1 MRHVSNARRAQF
13 LAGSTHDHHLARTQL
28 HEEMEDAPAARPR
41 RLTRRHSESGR
52 KSSFSE
58 SDRNDAIQLN
68 GLRRPSQYDSP
79 VNGDSLNSAE
89 ERLSQLASFSP
100 AILLAQYSVVF
111 GTGFGSDAQDVNVSE
126 ADDESG
132 GGSAPPGPEARSLWR
147 PSTWQFESACLFVD
161 ISGFTDLATRLDVDT
176 LQRHINRY
184 FSQLLDVCV
193 AHGGDALRF
202 MGDAILVTWAL
213 PLSPPAT
220 PPRALDAEPASG
232 GDGVVTNGSEA
243 AARPASPR
251 ARKRHRQR
259 GRHDRLLRDAVRAA
273 CACALE
279 LEVTCGT
286 YDIPELSNTSLSL
299 HAGLGA
305 GRYDDERA
313 RSTAA
318 ALSLSFSRG

>member
-13 LAGSTHDHHLARTQL
+13 LAGSTRPPPRPYAASRGDGRRARG
-28 HEEMEDAPAARPR
+28 AAR

-202 MGDAILVTWAL
+202 MGDAILVTWRCRFRH
-213 PLSPPAT
+213 PAT
-220 PPRALDAEPASG
+220 ATRARCGAGVG
-232 GDGVVTNGSEA
+232 GNGVVTNGS
-243 AARPASPR
+243 RPQRGPRRR
-251 ARKRHRQR
+251 ARASDTPPPSRRF
-259 GRHDRLLRDAVRAA
+259 LR
-273 CACALE
+273 
-279 LEVTCGT
+279 
-286 YDIPELSNTSLSL
+286 
-299 HAGLGA
+299 
-305 GRYDDERA
+305 ERA
-313 RSTAA
+313 RSVRVRARARGDVRNVRHSASIQACTARGPGRGGPTTSA
-318 ALSLSFSRG
+318 RALWRGSLSLILSG